1 MPGEL
6 ARMASILRQ
15 NGVSMAYFG
24 HAHWRNG
31 RQVFTIVGL
40 LVNLY
45 SVYITLVYITLSPWR
60 PFGNLSLL
68 VKYSNAMFILC
79 LNSLPWNNLM
89 DIVDCIF
96 HFHMSTT
103 WISPERD
110 KILRNRE
117 RLPYS
122 FRTHQNWSSL
132 FIRIDVEKHVYI
144 RLEIRV

>member
-1 MPGEL
+1 MPGGTCQDGVNI
-6 ARMASILRQ
+6 ASKWRID
-15 NGVSMAYFG
+15 GVFWTCALKRLG
-24 HAHWRNG
+24 
-31 RQVFTIVGL
+31 QVFTIVGL

>member
-1 MPGEL
+1 MICI
-6 ARMASILRQ
+6 M
-15 NGVSMAYFG
+15 
-24 HAHWRNG
+24 
-31 RQVFTIVGL
+31 
-40 LVNLY
+40 
-45 SVYITLVYITLSPWR
+45 LSPWR

-110 KILRNRE
+110 KILRNRK
-117 RLPYS
+117 R
-122 FRTHQNWSSL
+122 FSSL
-132 FIRIDVEKHVYI
+132 FRNYNLQRWKWEKRTFFSCKYALHKLDIIPSCFSFRFGFKLFFTFASVLILASMVTIAALVGDEDSYPVAGIDT
-144 RLEIRV
+144 